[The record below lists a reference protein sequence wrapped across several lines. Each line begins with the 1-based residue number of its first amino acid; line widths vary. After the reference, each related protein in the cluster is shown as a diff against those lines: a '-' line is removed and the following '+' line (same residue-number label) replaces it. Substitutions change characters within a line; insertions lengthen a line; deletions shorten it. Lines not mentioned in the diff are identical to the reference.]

1 MNAMN
6 HAITAIALKKKF
18 DYVPLAGL
26 LISVQ
31 LMELLWIAFN
41 WLGIES
47 ISVESEVHTIA
58 DIHLTHMP
66 YSHSIA
72 SAVLLAGVAYIGF
85 RRAGLAIGL
94 GILSHLVL
102 DLTTHV
108 PDIAVV
114 WFGWDLELGTGIYGL
129 PLVAFT
135 VETVYG
141 LAIWRWVRGGIGLLV
156 AIVVFQLGTLSAH
169 VTWIS
174 GFEAGLAGHPGML
187 ATGVAIQIA
196 VTLPL
201 VWWLGRGASV
211 PRGSA
216 ASPSG
221 SRRAAPR
228 QSAQTPAQSVPVP
241 TSRESVQMACR
252 SRF

>member
-6 HAITAIALKKKF
+6 HAVTALALNKKF
-18 DYVPLAGL
+18 DHVPLAWL
-26 LISVQ
+26 LVSVQ

-41 WLGIES
+41 WLGLEYIA
-47 ISVESEVHTIA
+47 VESEVNTIA
-58 DIHLTHMP
+58 DIHLAHMP

-72 SAVLLAGVAYIGF
+72 SAVLLAGIAYLAF
-85 RRAGLAIGL
+85 RRAGLAIAL
-94 GILSHLVL
+94 GVLSHLVL
-102 DLTTHV
+102 DLVTHV

-135 VETVYG
+135 LETSYG
-141 LAIWRWVRGGIGLLV
+141 LAIWRYVRGSIGLLA

-174 GFEAGLAGHPGML
+174 GIEAGLAGNPSML

-201 VWWLGRGASV
+201 VWWLGRRSSALQV
-211 PRGSA
+211 PA
-216 ASPSG
+216 TSPSL
-221 SRRAAPR
+221 A
-228 QSAQTPAQSVPVP
+228 
-241 TSRESVQMACR
+241 
-252 SRF
+252 

>member
-6 HAITAIALKKKF
+6 HAITAIGLNKKF
-18 DYVPLAGL
+18 DYVPLAWL
-26 LISVQ
+26 LVSVQ

-41 WLGIES
+41 WLGLEYIT
-47 ISVESEVHTIA
+47 VESEVHTIA
-58 DIHLTHMP
+58 DIHLAHMP

-72 SAVLLAGVAYIGF
+72 SAVLLAGIAYLAF

-102 DLTTHV
+102 DLITHV

-135 VETVYG
+135 LETLYG
-141 LAIWRWVRGGIGLLV
+141 LAIWRYVRGSIGLLM

-174 GFEAGLAGHPGML
+174 GIEASLADNPGML

-201 VWWLGRGASV
+201 VGWL
-211 PRGSA
+211 
-216 ASPSG
+216 
-221 SRRAAPR
+221 SRRSPAPR
-228 QSAQTPAQSVPVP
+228 VSATQPFRAQS
-241 TSRESVQMACR
+241 E
-252 SRF
+252 

>member
-18 DYVPLAGL
+18 DFVPLAWL
-26 LISVQ
+26 LVSVQ

-41 WLGIES
+41 WLGLEYIT
-47 ISVESEVHTIA
+47 VESEVHTIA

-72 SAVLLAGVAYIGF
+72 SAVLLAGIAYFALG
-85 RRAGLAIGL
+85 RAGLAIGL

-102 DLTTHV
+102 DLITHV

-135 VETVYG
+135 FETVYG
-141 LAIWRWVRGGIGLLV
+141 LAIWRYVRGSIGLLA

-174 GFEAGLAGHPGML
+174 GIEASLADNPRML
-187 ATGVAIQIA
+187 AAGVAIQIA

-201 VWWLGRGASV
+201 VWWLSRRS
-211 PRGSA
+211 SA
-216 ASPSG
+216 ARVSAISPSL
-221 SRRAAPR
+221 A
-228 QSAQTPAQSVPVP
+228 
-241 TSRESVQMACR
+241 
-252 SRF
+252 

>member
-1 MNAMN
+1 MHAMN
-6 HAITAIALKKKF
+6 HAITALALKKKF
-18 DYVPLAGL
+18 DYVPLAWL
-26 LISVQ
+26 LVSVQ

-41 WLGIES
+41 WLGLEY
-47 ISVESEVHTIA
+47 ISVENEVRTIA
-58 DIHLTHMP
+58 DIHLEHMP

-72 SAVLLAGVAYIGF
+72 SAVLLAGIAYLAF
-85 RRAGLAIGL
+85 RRPGLAIGL

-102 DLTTHV
+102 DLLTHV

-114 WFGWDLELGTGIYGL
+114 WFGWDIELGTSIYAL

-135 VETVYG
+135 FETVYG
-141 LAIWRWVRGGIGLLV
+141 LAIWRYVRGSIGLLA

-174 GFEAGLAGHPGML
+174 GIEASLADKPTML

-201 VWWLGRGASV
+201 VWWL
-211 PRGSA
+211 
-216 ASPSG
+216 
-221 SRRAAPR
+221 SRRPSAPR
-228 QSAQTPAQSVPVP
+228 VFATQPSRAQSA
-241 TSRESVQMACR
+241 
-252 SRF
+252 